1 MKVLFEGV
9 EGVGKT
15 TTITKLVN
23 ELKNEGYVVKVFKQP
38 KPEYIELY
46 KKYKNTPYHFCP
58 FLQSLIDDYY
68 LCNSNSIN
76 IFDRGL
82 LSNWIYNFS
91 TPNKYYIKFTKQ
103 LFHFDLV
110 FVLSANLKDILERIK
125 NRQREW
131 NDFDKNLIK
140 KRNNLFFKLAQK
152 HFKDCFY
159 YFNTSINSVDEV
171 VYSTKQI
178 IITKFNEIQKFQNT
192 PLR

>member
-1 MKVLFEGV
+1 MKVLFEGI

-15 TTITKLVN
+15 TTITNLVN
-23 ELKNEGYVVKVFKQP
+23 ELKKEGYEVNVFKQP

-68 LCNSNSIN
+68 ACNPNIIN

-82 LSNWIYNFS
+82 ISNWIYNFS

-103 LFHFDLV
+103 IFNVDLV
-110 FVLSANLKDILERIK
+110 FVLSANIKDILERTK
-125 NRQREW
+125 ERKREW

-152 HFKDCFY
+152 HFKDNFY
-159 YFNTSINSVDEV
+159 YFNTSINSVDV
-171 VYSTKQI
+171 VVNNIKQI
-178 IITKFNEIQKFQNT
+178 IIEKFNEIQKAT
-192 PLR
+192 LI

>member
-15 TTITKLVN
+15 TTITKLA
-23 ELKNEGYVVKVFKQP
+23 EKLENEGYNVRVFKQP

-46 KKYKNTPYHFCP
+46 KKYKNTPFYFCP

-68 LCNSNSIN
+68 SCYSNSIN

-82 LSNWIYNFS
+82 LSNWIYNFP
-91 TPNKYYIKFTKQ
+91 TLNKYFIKFTKQ
-103 LFHFDLV
+103 LFNFDLV
-110 FVLSANLKDILERIK
+110 FILTANLKDILERTK
-125 NRQREW
+125 ERQREW
-131 NDFDKNLIK
+131 NAFDKTLIK

-152 HFKDCFY
+152 HFKNNFY
-159 YFNTSINSVDEV
+159 YFNSSINSVDEI
-171 VYSTKQI
+171 TTNIKNI
-178 IITKFNEIQKFQNT
+178 IIEKYNEIQKLQNT